1 MYLNAA
7 VLCIPVNLRRP
18 LKVSEGVSLRRATP
32 ESRDSNSGQQPEQS
46 LERLGALWCVCNWDL
61 KTGSYEPIY
70 RLAHEPGQA
79 DIFARRYRGK
89 GVELSTR
96 KSDGYAFNV
105 SAGGACHVV
114 HQVASG
120 CTIVFPLKWFA

>member
-1 MYLNAA
+1 MHLNAA
-7 VLCIPVNLRRP
+7 VFCIPMDLRRL
-18 LKVSEGVSLRRATP
+18 LKVSEGLSLWRATP
-32 ESRDSNSGQQPEQS
+32 ESRDGNSGQQPEHS
-46 LERLGALWCVCNWDL
+46 LERLGALWCVGNWDL
-61 KTGSYEPIY
+61 KTVSYEPIY

-105 SAGGACHVV
+105 SAG
-114 HQVASG
+114 
-120 CTIVFPLKWFA
+120 